1 MRVGVGLSQALKSV
15 RSDFSF
21 LDFTD
26 FKFVFQ
32 TLTKWKTSKSHLE
45 DVTKSHLQKPSLTN
59 KQNVI
64 ASRRFLQLNTID
76 PSRKNF
82 QPATILFGLKERVVV
97 ILEIRVRLDDLFEFG
112 IILLL
117 NRSW

>member
-32 TLTKWKTSKSHLE
+32 TLTKWKTSKSE
-45 DVTKSHLQKPSLTN
+45 VTSSKTFFDK
-59 KQNVI
+59 
-64 ASRRFLQLNTID
+64 
-76 PSRKNF
+76 
-82 QPATILFGLKERVVV
+82 
-97 ILEIRVRLDDLFEFG
+97 
-112 IILLL
+112 
-117 NRSW
+117 